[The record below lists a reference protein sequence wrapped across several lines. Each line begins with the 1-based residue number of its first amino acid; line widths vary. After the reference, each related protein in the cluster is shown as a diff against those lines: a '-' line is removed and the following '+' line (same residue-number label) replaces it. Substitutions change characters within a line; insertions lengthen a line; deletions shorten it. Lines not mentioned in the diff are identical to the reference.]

1 MSLFTEEIVYYICD
15 RILKDSVLD
24 VFYLISTKESGISKI
39 DILREYQSSLGIDQ
53 SSRKYR
59 YTIDEAVATLLG
71 TTFIDFFKDGTA
83 DRYFLT
89 KNGEVAAEL
98 MGRLIQEKPDLLKTS
113 KIVSAVMKTEAI

>member
-1 MSLFTEEIVYYICD
+1 MSSFTEEIVYYICD
-15 RILKDSVLD
+15 RVLKDSVLD
-24 VFYLISTKESGISKI
+24 VFYLISTKENGISKI

-71 TTFIDFFKDGTA
+71 TTFVDFFKDGTA
-83 DRYFLT
+83 DKYFLT

-98 MGRLIQEKPDLLKTS
+98 MGRLIQEKPDLIKTS
-113 KIVSAVMKTEAI
+113 KIVSAVMKTETI

>member
-15 RILKDSVLD
+15 RVLKDSVLD

-83 DRYFLT
+83 DKYFLT

-98 MGRLIQEKPDLLKTS
+98 MGRLIQEKPDLIKTS
-113 KIVSAVMKTEAI
+113 KIVSAVMKTETI

>member
-1 MSLFTEEIVYYICD
+1 MTLFTEEIVYYICD
-15 RILKDSVLD
+15 RVLKDSILD
-24 VFYLISTKESGISKI
+24 VFYLISTKEAGISKI

-59 YTIDEAVATLLG
+59 YTVDEAVATLLG

-83 DRYFLT
+83 DKYFLT

>member
-15 RILKDSVLD
+15 RVLKDSVLD

-83 DRYFLT
+83 DKYFLT
-89 KNGEVAAEL
+89 KNGEIAAEL
-98 MGRLIQEKPDLLKTS
+98 MGRLIQEKPDLIKTS
-113 KIVSAVMKTEAI
+113 KIVSAVMKTETI